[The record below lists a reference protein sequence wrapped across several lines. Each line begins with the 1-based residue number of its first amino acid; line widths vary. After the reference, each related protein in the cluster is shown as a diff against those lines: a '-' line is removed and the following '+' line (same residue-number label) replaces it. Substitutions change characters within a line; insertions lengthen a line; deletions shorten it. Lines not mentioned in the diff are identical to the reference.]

1 MHLSVIFHASRPLK
15 CSVPHFILC
24 FVRWNLFQSLCEY
37 VMRKLVQFYSLY
49 RGCVCVC
56 TVTSF
61 SYICDLSHSI
71 KKHSIILLTHILF
84 GLFISFIGINFEN
97 TISCYD
103 NNKKTTAY
111 TRKCLQ
117 TLNFLSPIIHKL
129 DINIHYL
136 CSVCNMCYIRIR
148 SIFTSSV
155 HWSGH
160 ISPIF

>member
-1 MHLSVIFHASRPLK
+1 MPVAPSNVQYRISFCVLYIEIYFNR
-15 CSVPHFILC
+15 
-24 FVRWNLFQSLCEY
+24 FVNTWCVNLFNFIRY
-37 VMRKLVQFYSLY
+37 TV
-49 RGCVCVC
+49 GVCVC

-103 NNKKTTAY
+103 NNKKTTPY

-160 ISPIF
+160 ISPIFYIFWI